1 MTCIYNEGAA
11 GTSLLDGHNVSIR
24 VGVCVSG
31 KVGLN
36 IESRELEGE
45 SPLYTYPYIHPPHP
59 NAGFFSI
66 YASLTLSTLTHTHKH
81 THSLRLYGRRFN
93 SFP

>member
-1 MTCIYNEGAA
+1 M
-11 GTSLLDGHNVSIR
+11 
-24 VGVCVSG
+24 CVSG

-66 YASLTLSTLTHTHKH
+66 YASLTLSTLTHTHTN
-81 THSLRLYGRRFN
+81 THIHSVSMEEDLTLFHEN
-93 SFP
+93 IL